1 MEERKHCQAQLK
13 ELLDEEI
20 EGGRHLLAALE
31 AERNA
36 LGSGDSASLDETGTH
51 KQAAF
56 QRLLQLERERSDL
69 CEALGYEDD
78 QEGMQQLIASYNPGP
93 DLMNKWKQLLEVMQ
107 ACRQANEVNGK
118 VVHLKRQQV
127 QRGLELLRGH
137 VVKDSLYGPSGETA
151 IEHSAVPITT
161 A

>member
-1 MEERKHCQAQLK
+1 MVDRRHCQAQLK

-31 AERNA
+31 AERHA
-36 LGSGDSASLDETGTH
+36 LGAGDDVSLDETGTH
-51 KQAAF
+51 KEAAF

-69 CEALGYEDD
+69 CQALGYEDD
-78 QEGMQQLIASYNPGP
+78 PEGMEELIASCNPGP
-93 DLMNKWKQLLEVMQ
+93 NLLDKWKQLVEVMQ
-107 ACRQANEVNGK
+107 ACRRANEVNGQ
-118 VVHLKRQQV
+118 VVNIKRQQV

-137 VVKDSLYGPSGETA
+137 VAQDSLYGPSGETA
-151 IEHSAVPITT
+151 IEHSAVPINT